1 MTDDDI
7 GGGGGVCLFSKP
19 IMTSF
24 VSHPHILVHTPN
36 EFLFMMMDQTI
47 HIRSR
52 VRQLTLILL
61 NKAQKLPGGYLF
73 SPDLLTNIR
82 HEWTPALNSRF
93 FQGGG
98 KFHKSSFRG
107 GYGKA
112 G

>member
-1 MTDDDI
+1 MQDPGKAYSATD
-7 GGGGGVCLFSKP
+7 
-19 IMTSF
+19 
-24 VSHPHILVHTPN
+24 
-36 EFLFMMMDQTI
+36 I

-107 GYGKA
+107 GGMVKQGNDANMYDKNKT
-112 G
+112 